1 MALFL
6 PKCEVSGKRRKGQP
20 KMVNSLSKWP
30 PTFKTSGDYIFKNLA
45 NHLSRVITSVTH
57 LEGHCMGQKKTIN
70 ESGTS

>member
-1 MALFL
+1 
-6 PKCEVSGKRRKGQP
+6 
-20 KMVNSLSKWP
+20 MVNSLSKWP